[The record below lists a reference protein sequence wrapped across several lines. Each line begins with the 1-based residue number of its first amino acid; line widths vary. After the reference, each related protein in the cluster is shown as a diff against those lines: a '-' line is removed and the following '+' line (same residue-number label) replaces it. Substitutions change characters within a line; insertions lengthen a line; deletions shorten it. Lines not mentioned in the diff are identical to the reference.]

1 MCTKKGWEMAENVP
15 KSIKK
20 MTRKGTKNVI
30 QIGTFEYRISKKKLL
45 DGGPQLARWRLISS
59 MGTVFLN
66 FKDLWKLIVL
76 GNLLSP

>member
-1 MCTKKGWEMAENVP
+1 MTQKG
-15 KSIKK
+15 IKNAIK
-20 MTRKGTKNVI
+20 
-30 QIGTFEYRISKKKLL
+30 IGAFEFRISKKKLL

-76 GNLLSP
+76 GNLLLP